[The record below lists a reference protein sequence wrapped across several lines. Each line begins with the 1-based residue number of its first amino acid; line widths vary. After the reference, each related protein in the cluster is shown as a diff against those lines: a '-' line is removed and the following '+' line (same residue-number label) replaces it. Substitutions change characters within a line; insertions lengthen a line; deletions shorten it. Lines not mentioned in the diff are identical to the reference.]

1 MPKKLAKENKMKS
14 LKNNMFMLSLIWDAC
29 PVRVIINI
37 AMQILG
43 KITQLIYSI
52 FLLREIMLA
61 IESGNFIRV
70 VIFILALVIFSLIML
85 PLTSWYD
92 CKYRNETNVVIQKK
106 IIEKIYAQAVR
117 CDLECY
123 EDPEFYDKYTR
134 ANDEILERGINILD
148 NISNLFSMFFQMCVC
163 IVIIIRSE
171 PIILP
176 IILVCAV
183 ASMFIDTK
191 RSKLSYEGYK
201 KSTPYI
207 RRMDYVKRTVF
218 LQDYAKELRMGNI
231 FAPLLSVFDESLKSA
246 IKVSRKYYGK
256 ASLLRV
262 VRELFMS
269 IGFHLAVQG
278 VIIYQFIVKNAYPLS
293 GVVTIINAAQQLQ
306 HRVYNFGNHVGEFI
320 DNGLYANNIRE
331 FLQYEPKITIDKN
344 SLSPDINNAHITLK
358 NVSYKYNNASEYTL
372 KNISIDI
379 PNGAKIALVG
389 HNGAGKSTLI
399 KLILRLYDVSEG
411 EILFN
416 GINIKKL
423 RLDEYRKCFTTVF
436 QDFKIYAA
444 SLGENIL
451 LHPIESTDDK
461 IKVYSAVKSS
471 GLSEKVESLENGI
484 DSQLTKEFD
493 DAGIFMSGGEFQKTA
508 VARVF
513 ADDAPVAI
521 LDEPSSALDPISE
534 YEMFEN
540 MNVACG
546 DKTVIFISHRLSS
559 AVMADKIYMLENG
572 KIVEE
577 GTHREL
583 MDMNGKYAEMFRIQ
597 AEKYREADE

>member
-1 MPKKLAKENKMKS
+1 M
-14 LKNNMFMLSLIWDAC
+14 
-29 PVRVIINI
+29 
-37 AMQILG
+37 
-43 KITQLIYSI
+43 
-52 FLLREIMLA
+52 
-61 IESGNFIRV
+61 
-70 VIFILALVIFSLIML
+70 
-85 PLTSWYD
+85 
-92 CKYRNETNVVIQKK
+92 
-106 IIEKIYAQAVR
+106 
-117 CDLECY
+117 ECY

-436 QDFKIYAA
+436 YF
-444 SLGENIL
+444 
-451 LHPIESTDDK
+451 
-461 IKVYSAVKSS
+461 
-471 GLSEKVESLENGI
+471 
-484 DSQLTKEFD
+484 F
-493 DAGIFMSGGEFQKTA
+493 
-508 VARVF
+508 
-513 ADDAPVAI
+513 
-521 LDEPSSALDPISE
+521 
-534 YEMFEN
+534 
-540 MNVACG
+540 
-546 DKTVIFISHRLSS
+546 
-559 AVMADKIYMLENG
+559 
-572 KIVEE
+572 
-577 GTHREL
+577 
-583 MDMNGKYAEMFRIQ
+583 
-597 AEKYREADE
+597 